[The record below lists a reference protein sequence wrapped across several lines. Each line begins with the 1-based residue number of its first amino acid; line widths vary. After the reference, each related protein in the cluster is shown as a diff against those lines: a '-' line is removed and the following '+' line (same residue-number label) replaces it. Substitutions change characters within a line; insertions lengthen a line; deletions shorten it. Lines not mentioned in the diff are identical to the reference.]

1 MTPEFAAALDA
12 RLQKYRAWAASH
24 RVAVGRLVMYEG
36 VQFMSAIDVPHDE
49 LEAEVEGLF
58 CSGYRVD
65 WSEHLD
71 RIYLVAWEE
80 AGPVLPWAQVYAETD
95 LVDIQALLVNR
106 DHPGPGHAGQ

>member
-12 RLQKYRAWAASH
+12 RLQEYRAWASSH
-24 RVAVGRLVMYEG
+24 PVAVGRLVMYEG

-65 WSEHLD
+65 WSVHVD

-95 LVDIQALLVNR
+95 LVDIQALLSNR
-106 DHPGPGHAGQ
+106 DQPGPRQSGQ

>member
-12 RLQKYRAWAASH
+12 KLQDYRAWAAS
-24 RVAVGRLVMYEG
+24 RSAAVGRLVMYEG
-36 VQFMSAIDVPHDE
+36 VHFMSAIDVPHDE
-49 LEAEVEGLF
+49 LEDEVEGLF

-65 WSEHLD
+65 WSEHLH

-95 LVDIQALLVNR
+95 LVDIQALLANR
-106 DHPGPGHAGQ
+106 DQPGQEHAGQ